1 MWTPVAAATAFE
13 KRFERRNMELRVS
26 DITVE
31 YGKKD
36 AHKALDAVSF
46 MVPDGAFASV
56 LGQSGAGKST
66 ILKVIAGI
74 LPQSAGEV
82 CFDGVPI
89 DRLSA
94 YKRNIGFLFQD
105 IRLFPHMSVIDNVAY
120 PCKVRGLRKAERYAR
135 AEDLLRRVQ
144 LDGFGPRAVQSLS
157 GGQAQ
162 RVALARAL
170 AASPDILLLDE
181 PFSGLDENLR
191 DGMRSL
197 LLRLVREE
205 RLTTVMVTHDAHE
218 ALRMSDVIVALEDG
232 KVTQAAKPQEL
243 YRSPATAAVAAC
255 FGDCS
260 TLTGAVVDGV
270 FRVADVAVPIAR
282 VGGTFQTG
290 RNGAAEAVVRT
301 VGCSIGVPGGKP
313 PVADAIAVGTAR
325 VRCSAFA
332 GARWVARLDVDGQ
345 TLSAFLSEACE
356 AGVDAPVSLDPA
368 ETFIYPVD

>member
-1 MWTPVAAATAFE
+1 MSLSVHIE
-13 KRFERRNMELRVS
+13 KDLGDFQLRADLETTGGVF
-26 DITVE
+26 
-31 YGKKD
+31 G
-36 AHKALDAVSF
+36 
-46 MVPDGAFASV
+46 V
-56 LGQSGAGKST
+56 LGASGCGKSYT
-66 ILKVIAGI
+66 LKCIAGI
-74 LPQSAGEV
+74 ETPDRGSIVL
-82 CFDGVPI
+82 DGVTLFDAAKGVNLRPQQ
-89 DRLSA
+89 RQVG
-94 YKRNIGFLFQD
+94 YLFQNYA
-105 IRLFPHMSVIDNVAY
+105 LFPNMNVRKNILCGMHRERNRAQRQRRLNE
-120 PCKVRGLRKAERYAR
+120 VAAMFQLEGLMEHRPY
-135 AEDLLRRVQ
+135 Q
-144 LDGFGPRAVQSLS
+144 LS

-260 TLTGAVVDGV
+260 TLTGAVVGGV

-290 RNGAAEAVVRT
+290 RSGAAEAVVRT